1 MTMGDVVSSH
11 LDESRREMI
20 TGKRGVSPR
29 QLETVSHTLEFRS
42 GSSVHIHK
50 RFHKLHFVFSFFN
63 LQLCRV
69 ITDSCLSFMYFKQL
83 ITLFSLLSLAE
94 SANPAKQL

>member
-50 RFHKLHFVFSFFN
+50 RFHKLHLVFSFF
-63 LQLCRV
+63 
-69 ITDSCLSFMYFKQL
+69 
-83 ITLFSLLSLAE
+83 
-94 SANPAKQL
+94 